1 MGVYWMRVASLSLDQ
16 AKVPSVGAINGSVG
30 NRARQSLATERVSRS
45 LDGRFLAFLVH
56 LDAFRLDPLG
66 YLQAVFWRAR
76 GLRLRSRN
84 RLAALMG
91 RSPRAYPLW
100 ISRVEPKIHAELVR
114 ESGASTPVVIPVVDC
129 TESTGP
135 IEETLS
141 SLGADASRAVL
152 VGGPP
157 VPGINRTE
165 TPAGL
170 GSVIGSAETWLCV
183 VRAGDRL
190 APKALEIYAKAAAR
204 SADSRVIYADDDL
217 IEAGRRK
224 APHFKCGWNPDLFEH
239 HNYVCGSAI
248 IRATPDAIA
257 RLRGVNWAKALTD
270 WAIMHGHPVHV
281 PAVLHHRIDRPQPVV
296 PAAVPKLPETMP
308 EVSVIVPT
316 RNQLALLRTCIEG
329 VRRTAYSRLEL
340 IIIDNGSDDSETQ
353 FYLQELKK
361 QDVNVIRIPG
371 PFNFSSLNNA
381 AVRHARGELLCFLNN
396 DVEIIDPAWLS
407 ALVPQAIRAD
417 IGAVGGRLLYPD
429 GSVQHAG
436 VVTGVGGGAA
446 HAHRFQRDEDPGYFM
461 RDRLPQRVSAVTAAC
476 LVVSREKFLAVDG
489 FNEQDFPVAF
499 NDVDLCLKLNSR
511 GWQSFYEPRAVLV
524 HHESKSRGSD
534 RSKENRQRFAAE
546 LHQLKLKWGTDRLRD
561 PYHHPQLSPFCEQFQ
576 IAV

>member
-1 MGVYWMRVASLSLDQ
+1 MSSRSLDQ
-16 AKVPSVGAINGSVG
+16 AKLPSTGALDRRNGDPARPPLAAERIPSSVRG
-30 NRARQSLATERVSRS
+30 C
-45 LDGRFLAFLVH
+45 FLALAVH
-56 LDAFRLDPLG
+56 LDAFRLGPLG
-66 YLQAVFWRAR
+66 YLQAVFWRVR

-114 ESGASTPVVIPVVDC
+114 ESAASTAVVIPVVDC
-129 TESTGP
+129 MDSAGP

-157 VPGINRTE
+157 VPGILRTE

-170 GSVIGSAETWLCV
+170 GRVVGSAEPWLCI

-190 APKALEIYAKAAAR
+190 APKAFEIYARAAEL

-239 HNYVCGSAI
+239 HDYICGSAI
-248 IRATPDAIA
+248 IRATPDAIT

-270 WAIMHGHPVHV
+270 WAIVHGRPVHV
-281 PAVLHHRIDRPQPVV
+281 PAVLHHRITRPQPQV
-296 PAAVPKLPETMP
+296 PAAEPISPETMP
-308 EVSVIVPT
+308 MVSVIVPT

-329 VRRTAYSRLEL
+329 IRRTAYPRLEL
-340 IIIDNGSDDSETQ
+340 IIVDNGSDDPETQ
-353 FYLQELKK
+353 FYLEELGK

-371 PFNFSSLNNA
+371 PFNFSLLNNA

-396 DVEIIDPAWLS
+396 DVEIIDSAWLR
-407 ALVPQAIRAD
+407 ALVPQAIRTD

-446 HAHRFQRDEDPGYFM
+446 HAHRFLRDEDPGYFL

-476 LVVSREKFLAVDG
+476 LVVSKEKFLAVDG
-489 FNEQDFPVAF
+489 FNERDFPVAF

-511 GWQSFYEPRAVLV
+511 GWQSFYEPRAILI
-524 HHESKSRGSD
+524 HHESKSRGND

>member
-1 MGVYWMRVASLSLDQ
+1 
-16 AKVPSVGAINGSVG
+16 
-30 NRARQSLATERVSRS
+30 
-45 LDGRFLAFLVH
+45 
-56 LDAFRLDPLG
+56 
-66 YLQAVFWRAR
+66 
-76 GLRLRSRN
+76 
-84 RLAALMG
+84 MG

-114 ESGASTPVVIPVVDC
+114 ESAASTAVVIPVVDC
-129 TESTGP
+129 MDSAGP

-157 VPGINRTE
+157 VPGILRTE

-170 GSVIGSAETWLCV
+170 GRVVGSAEPWLCI

-190 APKALEIYAKAAAR
+190 APKAFEIYARAAEL

-239 HNYVCGSAI
+239 HDYICGSAI

-270 WAIMHGHPVHV
+270 WAIVHGRPVHV
-281 PAVLHHRIDRPQPVV
+281 PAVLHHRITRPQPQV
-296 PAAVPKLPETMP
+296 PAAEPISPETMP
-308 EVSVIVPT
+308 MVSVIVPT

-329 VRRTAYSRLEL
+329 IRRTAYPRLEL
-340 IIIDNGSDDSETQ
+340 IIVDNGSDDPETQ
-353 FYLQELKK
+353 FYLEELGK

-371 PFNFSSLNNA
+371 PFNFSLLNNA

-396 DVEIIDPAWLS
+396 DVEIIDSAWLR
-407 ALVPQAIRAD
+407 ALVPQAIRTD

-446 HAHRFQRDEDPGYFM
+446 HAHRFLRDEDPGYFL

-476 LVVSREKFLAVDG
+476 LVVSKEKFLAVDG
-489 FNEQDFPVAF
+489 FNERDFPVAF

-511 GWQSFYEPRAVLV
+511 GWQSFYEPRAILI
-524 HHESKSRGSD
+524 HHESKSRGND